1 MCPRQGPCRGPGKG
15 LAEAPAV
22 IPGKALAG
30 GLVVFLGLDPAKGF
44 RLLSAYLILN
54 VFTKI
59 CMPPWGCLPNP
70 FPLGALD
77 SRVICSV
84 GAGRVAAARVLPGL
98 LELSPGKDL
107 AGGVRFVPFAL
118 RGLGLGVVLVLLSF
132 GLTLAH
138 FPCLAWCGGIRGS
151 NCPCTVIGVQ
161 KVYPSF
167 CTLTGAPGP
176 GPHISATRC
185 WARPKNGARAG
196 GAVFTAVR
204 FFMRCASHDS
214 CAWRGVG
221 RCV

>member
-1 MCPRQGPCRGPGKG
+1 M
-15 LAEAPAV
+15 APAV

-30 GLVVFLGLDPAKGF
+30 GLVVLLGWDPAKGC

-59 CMPPWGCLPNP
+59 CMPPRGCLPNP
-70 FPLGALD
+70 CPMGAVD

-84 GAGRVAAARVLPGL
+84 GAGRVTAARVLPGL

-138 FPCLAWCGGIRGS
+138 LPCLAWCGGARGS
-151 NCPCTVIGVQ
+151 DCPCTVIGVQ

-167 CTLTGAPGP
+167 CTPTGAPGP
-176 GPHISATRC
+176 GPHVSAI
-185 WARPKNGARAG
+185 
-196 GAVFTAVR
+196 
-204 FFMRCASHDS
+204 ASL
-214 CAWRGVG
+214 G
-221 RCV
+221 